1 MLVNYFA
8 NTVGLDDRAVVYQK
22 SDFLVAV
29 VADGAGG
36 MSGASEAADYF
47 LQYIQKKI
55 STDARYI
62 MDQTYWCRVL
72 VEIDNLLCKHPIAG
86 ETTGII
92 AAFNTNNNSIVGASV
107 GDSEAYIISNKS
119 YCLTEHQYRK
129 PLLGSGTA
137 IPIPFGPITI
147 DGSLILGSDGLFK
160 YTSLNKISQII
171 QFYQPKESVLR
182 LFDLVKLPNGSF
194 MDDVS
199 IIVVRVSTTN
209 NNNNEYI
216 RII

>member
-1 MLVNYFA
+1 MLVDYFA
-8 NTVGLDDRAVVYQK
+8 NTVGLDDRAAVYYK

-47 LQYIQKKI
+47 IQYVQKKI

-62 MDQTYWCRVL
+62 MDQTYWCKVL
-72 VEIDNLLCKHPIAG
+72 VEIDSLLCKHPIAG

-92 AAFNTNNNSIVGASV
+92 AAFNTNNNCIVGASV
-107 GDSEAYIISNKS
+107 GDSDAYIISNK
-119 YCLTEHQYRK
+119 YWHLTEHQYRK

-137 IPIPFGPITI
+137 IPILFGPITV
-147 DGSLILGSDGLFK
+147 DGTLILGSDGLFK
-160 YTSLNKISQII
+160 YTSLSKISQII
-171 QFYQPKESVLR
+171 QYYQPKESVLR
-182 LFDLVKLPNGSF
+182 LFDLVRLPNDSF

-199 IIVVRVSTTN
+199 VIVVKLST
-209 NNNNEYI
+209 NE
-216 RII
+216 